1 MSGLLVMNGG
11 KETRRL
17 GGKKKAVQQELFL
30 AGISFV
36 FVFFL
41 TAADG
46 GSAGSH
52 SKQTDTGDSFVSKPQ
67 LQYIQ

>member
-1 MSGLLVMNGG
+1 MEERKRDDWG
-11 KETRRL
+11 E
-17 GGKKKAVQQELFL
+17 KKAVQQELFL